1 MGKKIVICDD
11 HVLFCNGIAEILKK
25 LNPEYQITTCY
36 NSEDCIRAFK
46 DSEVDIFICDLNIDK
61 TDGFELIESLKPKL
75 NGTKIIILSAYYEDF
90 LIQKAERK
98 GIHAF
103 LKKETTSEELIEII
117 ESSVNSP
124 FYSQKKL
131 QKSINIFAQKD
142 STISNKFR
150 LSNQEKE
157 IIKLIVQGKTSKEI
171 ADILY
176 ISKMT
181 VDTHR
186 RNINKKLAVTNS
198 SSLVKFAHEN
208 NLCN

>member
-11 HVLFCNGIAEILKK
+11 HVLFCNGIAEILRK
-25 LNPEYQITTCY
+25 LNPNYHITTCY
-36 NSEDCIRAFK
+36 NSEDCIRHFQDDA
-46 DSEVDIFICDLNIDK
+46 VNIFICDLNIDK
-61 TDGFELIESLKPKL
+61 TDGFELIESLKPRL
-75 NGTKIIILSAYYEDF
+75 NETKVIILSAYYEEF

-103 LKKETTSEELIEII
+103 LKKETTTEELIEVI
-117 ESSVNSP
+117 ETPMNSP
-124 FYSQKKL
+124 FYSQKIQHK
-131 QKSINIFAQKD
+131 KNNDFEIKD
-142 STISNKFR
+142 SSLVNKFK

-157 IIKLIVQGKTSKEI
+157 IIKLIVLGKTSKEI
-171 ADILY
+171 ADILF

-186 RNINKKLAVTNS
+186 RNINKKLDITNS

>member
-11 HVLFCNGIAEILKK
+11 HVLFCNGIAEILRK
-25 LNPEYQITTCY
+25 LNPNYHITTCY
-36 NSEDCIRAFK
+36 NSEDCIRRFQDGA
-46 DSEVDIFICDLNIDK
+46 VDIFICDLNIDK
-61 TDGFELIESLKPKL
+61 TDGFELIESLKPRL
-75 NGTKIIILSAYYEDF
+75 NETKVIILSAYYEEF

-103 LKKETTSEELIEII
+103 LKKETTTEELVEII
-117 ESSVNSP
+117 ESPTNSP
-124 FYSQKKL
+124 FYSQKRL
-131 QKSINIFAQKD
+131 QKSSNDFVQKD
-142 STISNKFR
+142 TTVSNKFR

-157 IIKLIVQGKTSKEI
+157 IIKLIVLGKTSKEI
-171 ADILY
+171 AEILF

-208 NLCN
+208 NLCT

>member
-1 MGKKIVICDD
+1 MDKKIVICDD

-25 LNPEYQITTCY
+25 LNSSYHLSTCY
-36 NSEDCIRAFK
+36 NSEDCIRHFK
-46 DSEVDIFICDLNIDK
+46 ENTVDIFICDLNIDK
-61 TDGFELIESLKPKL
+61 TDGFELIETLKPDLTK
-75 NGTKIIILSAYYEDF
+75 TKIIILSAYYEDF

-103 LKKETTSEELIEII
+103 LKKETTTEELIEVI
-117 ESSVNSP
+117 ETPINSP
-124 FYSQKKL
+124 FYSQKI
-131 QKSINIFAQKD
+131 QYKSNNDFGIKD
-142 STISNKFR
+142 SSLVNKFK

-157 IIKLIVQGKTSKEI
+157 IIKWIVLGKTSKEI
-171 ADILY
+171 ADILC

-186 RNINKKLAVTNS
+186 RNINRKLEISNS

>member
-1 MGKKIVICDD
+1 MDKKIVICDD

-25 LNPEYQITTCY
+25 LNSSYHLTNCY
-36 NSEDCIRAFK
+36 NSEDCIRHFQ
-46 DSEVDIFICDLNIDK
+46 ENTVDILICDLNIDK
-61 TDGFELIESLKPKL
+61 TDGFELIETLKPDLSK
-75 NGTKIIILSAYYEDF
+75 TKIIILSAYYEDF

-103 LKKETTSEELIEII
+103 LKKETTTEELIEVI
-117 ESSVNSP
+117 ETPINST
-124 FYSQKKL
+124 FYSQKIQHKTNNDFG
-131 QKSINIFAQKD
+131 IKD
-142 STISNKFR
+142 SSLVNKFK

-157 IIKLIVQGKTSKEI
+157 IIKLIVLGKTSKEI
-171 ADILY
+171 ADILF

-186 RNINKKLAVTNS
+186 KNINKKLDITNS

>member
-1 MGKKIVICDD
+1 MDKRIVICDD

-25 LNPEYQITTCY
+25 LNSSYQITTCY
-36 NSEDCIRAFK
+36 NSEDCIRHFQ
-46 DSEVDIFICDLNIDK
+46 EHTVDIFICDLNIDK
-61 TDGFELIESLKPKL
+61 TDGFELIETLKPDLAK
-75 NGTKIIILSAYYEDF
+75 TKIIILSAYYEEF

-103 LKKETTSEELIEII
+103 LKKETTTEELIEVI
-117 ESSVNSP
+117 ETPITGP
-124 FYSQKKL
+124 FYFQKNQHKT
-131 QKSINIFAQKD
+131 KNDFGIKD
-142 STISNKFR
+142 SSLVNKFK

-157 IIKLIVQGKTSKEI
+157 IIKLIVLGKTSKEI
-171 ADILY
+171 ADILF

-186 RNINKKLAVTNS
+186 RNINKKLDITNS

-208 NLCN
+208 NLYN